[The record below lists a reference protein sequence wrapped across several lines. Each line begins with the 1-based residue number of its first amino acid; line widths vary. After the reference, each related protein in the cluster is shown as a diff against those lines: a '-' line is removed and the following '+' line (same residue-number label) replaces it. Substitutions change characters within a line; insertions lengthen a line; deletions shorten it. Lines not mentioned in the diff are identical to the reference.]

1 MIDCMETSM
10 RLCTA
15 EGVGS
20 IDRSEIGRVVSAAS
34 PREARDRSSRPVR
47 ALSGGRIVDL
57 YFRIALGTS
66 RGRSGTRSPSRPAF
80 ASASR
85 VGRPSHR
92 PGGDSVPPR
101 LQDPIGSRALR
112 ASSLIL
118 QHEGPTTMGQAIR
131 ESRIFRPVLN
141 DKLEDRTVPGH
152 LLGGLGTSRVL
163 VLIGEF
169 ASRGERVLD
178 GAFGLGGDLGLRGG
192 RGLGDLNL
200 PGRGEASAS
209 TLKQD
214 ARLVNQAFQT
224 FDASYSSAVAAL
236 RQTATS
242 TTGPTQAGL
251 TAYNTA
257 VATAISKLNS
267 SIGSDLSN
275 LSSTGSGL
283 ITTID
288 GYTSTL
294 QTE

>member
-1 MIDCMETSM
+1 
-10 RLCTA
+10 
-15 EGVGS
+15 
-20 IDRSEIGRVVSAAS
+20 
-34 PREARDRSSRPVR
+34 
-47 ALSGGRIVDL
+47 
-57 YFRIALGTS
+57 
-66 RGRSGTRSPSRPAF
+66 
-80 ASASR
+80 
-85 VGRPSHR
+85 
-92 PGGDSVPPR
+92 
-101 LQDPIGSRALR
+101 
-112 ASSLIL
+112 
-118 QHEGPTTMGQAIR
+118 MGQAIR

-141 DKLEDRTVPGH
+141 DKLEDRTVPSH
-152 LLGGLGTSRVL
+152 LLGGWEPPGVL

-257 VATAISKLNS
+257 VATAISKL
-267 SIGSDLSN
+267 LSPP
-275 LSSTGSGL
+275 L
-283 ITTID
+283 
-288 GYTSTL
+288 YRTL
-294 QTE
+294 AQRYVRPAG